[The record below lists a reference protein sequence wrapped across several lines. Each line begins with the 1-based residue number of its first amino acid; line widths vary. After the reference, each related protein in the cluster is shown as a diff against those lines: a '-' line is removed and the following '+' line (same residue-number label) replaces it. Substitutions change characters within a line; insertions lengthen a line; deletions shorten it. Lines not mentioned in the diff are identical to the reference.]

1 MLPGCPTNGPAVSAN
16 GDRVA
21 VAWFTAAHGKARV
34 RVAFSRDG
42 GATFGV
48 PQDVDDGAPIGWT
61 GIVFT
66 EDDDAIVSWLEG
78 QPGGGGQVRLRRL
91 REGQRP
97 GPSLV
102 VADTR
107 IGRATGIPQMARHG
121 DVLVLAW
128 RDERVRSFPYERP
141 SFPALLRARDAYFL
155 STKLL
160 LSVNSADAKPG
171 R

>member
-107 IGRATGIPQMARHG
+107 IGRATGGTTEAEKLASTRRDLAR
-121 DVLVLAW
+121 VLTLA
-128 RDERVRSFPYERP
+128 RQRESEG
-141 SFPALLRARDAYFL
+141 SRAA
-155 STKLL
+155 
-160 LSVNSADAKPG
+160 G